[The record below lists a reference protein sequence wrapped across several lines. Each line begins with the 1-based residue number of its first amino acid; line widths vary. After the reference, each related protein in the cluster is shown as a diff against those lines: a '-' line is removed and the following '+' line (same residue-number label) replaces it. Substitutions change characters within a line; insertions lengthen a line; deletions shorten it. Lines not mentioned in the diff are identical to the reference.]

1 MSAILTRL
9 ALLSV
14 AVLLIAFPALAQTPT
29 DVAPFRPLSRDEF
42 RAQVYRQLD
51 ALAGRST
58 GRVIY
63 TGVTIISPDAPNP
76 RHNMAI
82 IVAGDR
88 IEAVTQMSDLDAKA
102 REGAETYDAAGL
114 YAIPGLIDSHVHN
127 ATTPNRPN
135 AEQHLRREIYSGV
148 TAVRDMAGDVRALA
162 DLSRSAL
169 INEIPSP
176 DIYYAALMAGPSF
189 FADPRTMTASLGLTP
204 GQIPGMRAITDDTS
218 IPLAVAEARGTGA
231 TGIKIY
237 ANLPGPRIKAIIAEA
252 RRQGMPVWSHAQ
264 VFPGS
269 PLDPLGST
277 SVSHICM
284 IADWVLN
291 PDKQSY
297 SHSDSPDYS
306 KLTPDNPNVQR
317 YIAALKQSGSVLD
330 ATLSVY
336 PPRKDLT
343 VTSGDAV
350 RCPRELAGELTAA
363 AHEAGIP
370 VSAGTDSTSNG
381 TDPWPQLDEEIESLV
396 RFARFTPYE
405 AIVAATRNSA
415 IALGKQD
422 QMGSIEPGKFA
433 NIVLL
438 KCDPLTDIGNLRS
451 VIVTIKRGHR
461 FRRSDY
467 IHRPIVDPELGQ

>member
-1 MSAILTRL
+1 MSTILQRL
-9 ALLSV
+9 AMLAGAAMLLP
-14 AVLLIAFPALAQTPT
+14 LPALAQTPPS
-29 DVAPFRPLSRDEF
+29 AAHARPLSRDEF
-42 RAQVYRQLD
+42 RAAVYKQLD
-51 ALAGRST
+51 TLAGRAT

-63 TGVTIISPDAPNP
+63 TGVTIISPETPTP
-76 RHNMAI
+76 RPNMAI
-82 IVAGDR
+82 VVAGDR
-88 IEAVTQMSDLDAKA
+88 IASVLPMAAMDSKI
-102 REGAETYDAAGL
+102 REGAEIYDAAGL

-127 ATTPNRPN
+127 ATSPNRPN
-135 AEQHLRREIYSGV
+135 AEQHLKREIYSGV

-189 FADPRTMTASLGLTP
+189 FTDPRTMTASLGVTP
-204 GQIPGMRAITDDTS
+204 GQMPGMRAINDDTS
-218 IPLAVAEARGTGA
+218 IPLAVAEARGTVA

-237 ANLPGPRIKAIIAEA
+237 ANLPGNLIQAIIAEA
-252 RRQGMPVWSHAQ
+252 KRQGIPVWSHAQ

-291 PDKQSY
+291 PDKHSY
-297 SHSDSPDYS
+297 SHADSPDYAT
-306 KLTPDNPNVQR
+306 LTPANPNVQR

-336 PPRKDLT
+336 PRRKDL
-343 VTSGDAV
+343 VTSSGDTV

-363 AHEAGIP
+363 AHAAGVP
-370 VSAGTDSTSNG
+370 VSAGTDSTSDG
-381 TDPWPQLDEEIESLV
+381 TDPWPQLDDEIDSLV
-396 RFARFTPYE
+396 RYAHFTPFE
-405 AIVAATRNSA
+405 AIAAATENSA
-415 IALGKQD
+415 LALGKQD
-422 QMGSIEPGKFA
+422 QMGTIEAGKFA

-438 KCDPLTDIGNLRS
+438 KYDPLADIGNIRS
-451 VIVTIKRGHR
+451 VVVTIKRGHR

-467 IHRPIVDPELGQ
+467 IHRPIVDPEPGQ

>member
-162 DLSRSAL
+162 DRRYIDPTGGGRGERDWRNRHQDLRQPARSADQGDHRRGKAPGHAGL
-169 INEIPSP
+169 EPCPGVSRIPARP
-176 DIYYAALMAGPSF
+176 AGVNF
-189 FADPRTMTASLGLTP
+189 
-204 GQIPGMRAITDDTS
+204 
-218 IPLAVAEARGTGA
+218 
-231 TGIKIY
+231 
-237 ANLPGPRIKAIIAEA
+237 
-252 RRQGMPVWSHAQ
+252 
-264 VFPGS
+264 
-269 PLDPLGST
+269 
-277 SVSHICM
+277 
-284 IADWVLN
+284 
-291 PDKQSY
+291 
-297 SHSDSPDYS
+297 
-306 KLTPDNPNVQR
+306 
-317 YIAALKQSGSVLD
+317 
-330 ATLSVY
+330 
-336 PPRKDLT
+336 
-343 VTSGDAV
+343 
-350 RCPRELAGELTAA
+350 
-363 AHEAGIP
+363 
-370 VSAGTDSTSNG
+370 
-381 TDPWPQLDEEIESLV
+381 
-396 RFARFTPYE
+396 RFAYLHDRG
-405 AIVAATRNSA
+405 
-415 IALGKQD
+415 LGAQSR
-422 QMGSIEPGKFA
+422 QAE
-433 NIVLL
+433 LQ
-438 KCDPLTDIGNLRS
+438 PL
-451 VIVTIKRGHR
+451 
-461 FRRSDY
+461 
-467 IHRPIVDPELGQ
+467 